1 MEQGRK
7 TQDFKDFAGLYLLED
22 PIDLPPGAA
31 QDQLNAKSD
40 QQGQL
45 TVRSGYLKVLFDFE
59 G

>member
-7 TQDFKDFAGLYLLED
+7 TQDIKDFSGLYLLED

-31 QDQLNAKSD
+31 QDQVNAKSD

-45 TVRSGYLKVLFDFE
+45 TVRGGYLPVSFDYQA
-59 G
+59 